1 MYRILLILFLL
12 LSNSFSFDIEK
23 FNKELTQLSSNPVYN
38 LDSRELLRIVKPLL
52 DRNKNIKAITIKESL
67 DDQILLSCFRD
78 KDKLIFNKTFPKDV
92 IKFLKYKSTINYQ
105 NDVIGDIV
113 LFYEEVEENKF
124 DLLKLTKEEQDWIK
138 NHPIINVGG
147 EMDWAPFDF
156 VDETGDYSGLSK
168 DYLDLVAKISGF
180 KVKYH
185 TGKTWDEL
193 LNDLKSGEL
202 DMLPALY
209 MNEERKKYTNYT
221 NSYLSLAEYFFTKSD
236 YKKINNITELEGKT
250 LALVKG
256 YTVVSW
262 VKKNYPKIKVIEKPN
277 ILECLKSVKSG
288 ESISFIGDNASTT
301 YNMEKNFITGIK
313 LNEVVEQRKPIKLY
327 MGTKKEYKILAN
339 IINKAIK
346 SITKKQK

>member
-23 FNKELTQLSSNPVYN
+23 FNEELTQLSSNPVYN

-156 VDETGDYSGLSK
+156 VDETGDY
-168 DYLDLVAKISGF
+168 
-180 KVKYH
+180 
-185 TGKTWDEL
+185 
-193 LNDLKSGEL
+193 
-202 DMLPALY
+202 
-209 MNEERKKYTNYT
+209 
-221 NSYLSLAEYFFTKSD
+221 
-236 YKKINNITELEGKT
+236 
-250 LALVKG
+250 
-256 YTVVSW
+256 
-262 VKKNYPKIKVIEKPN
+262 
-277 ILECLKSVKSG
+277 
-288 ESISFIGDNASTT
+288 
-301 YNMEKNFITGIK
+301 
-313 LNEVVEQRKPIKLY
+313 
-327 MGTKKEYKILAN
+327 
-339 IINKAIK
+339 
-346 SITKKQK
+346 